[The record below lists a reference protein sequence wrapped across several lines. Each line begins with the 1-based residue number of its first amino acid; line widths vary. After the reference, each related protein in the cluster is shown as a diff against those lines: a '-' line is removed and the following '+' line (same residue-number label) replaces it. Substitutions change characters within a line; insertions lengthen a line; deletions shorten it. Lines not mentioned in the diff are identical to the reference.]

1 MRGDMPRFYFD
12 VWAGAESMPDSE
24 GLELDS
30 LKSAEH
36 EATQTVLT
44 LGRDWLPRAQ
54 EVRVEVRDEQYQ
66 LQLTLRAMLTV
77 ERPG

>member
-1 MRGDMPRFYFD
+1 
-12 VWAGAESMPDSE
+12 MPDPE
-24 GLELDS
+24 GLELDT
-30 LKSAEH
+30 LKAAEH

-54 EVRVEVRDEQYQ
+54 EVRVEVRDEQSQ
-66 LQLTLRAMLTV
+66 LRLTLRVTLTV

>member
-1 MRGDMPRFYFD
+1 MPRFYFD
-12 VWAGAESMPDSE
+12 VWEGAECMPDPE

-30 LKSAEH
+30 LEAAEH

-44 LGRDWLPRAQ
+44 LGRDWLPRAW
-54 EVRVEVRDEQYQ
+54 EVRVEVRDEQSQ
-66 LQLTLRAMLTV
+66 MRLTLRVTLTV